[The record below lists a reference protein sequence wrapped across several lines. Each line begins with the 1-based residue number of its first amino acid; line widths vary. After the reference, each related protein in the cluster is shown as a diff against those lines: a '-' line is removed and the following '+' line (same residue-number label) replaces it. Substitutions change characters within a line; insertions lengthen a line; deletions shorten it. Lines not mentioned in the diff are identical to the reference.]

1 MHSRGTCRKLEERGA
16 EETVNRTAGG
26 TDKVSAHMNAS
37 SYTDLSIRESLT
49 TVQSDRR
56 EDGASRDPT
65 PLVENGV
72 TLEEGAAGGHAV
84 PRQSGE
90 PGGQTKVRYR
100 FLSCLTMCPFACRV
114 GDCVCFN
121 IYEANEAQN
130 TLDYSLLPTLN
141 VHSCSIPVQYLTY
154 RR

>member
-1 MHSRGTCRKLEERGA
+1 MHSRATCRKLEERGA

-26 TDKVSAHMNAS
+26 TDKVSAHMDAS
-37 SYTDLSIRESLT
+37 SYTGLALSESLT
-49 TVQSDRR
+49 TAQSDRR
-56 EDGASRDPT
+56 EDGASGDPT

-90 PGGQTKVRYR
+90 PGGQTKVRCR
-100 FLSCLTMCPFACRV
+100 FSSCLTMCPFAYRV
-114 GDCVCFN
+114 GDCVCSN
-121 IYEANEAQN
+121 ISEANQAQN
-130 TLDYSLLPTLN
+130 RLDYSLLPTLN

-154 RR
+154 KR